1 MYLCRMVR
9 HSVIESDENDAALDL
24 AYVVLVF
31 ITFLPTLILPAFYVR
46 WILIGNRCFHGPV
59 MAGPPLVTPEGPRV
73 QLDSGTSWESQEFN
87 PRTSSVL
94 RSPW

>member
-1 MYLCRMVR
+1 MLYNYLCTCRMVR

-46 WILIGNRCFHGPV
+46 WILIGNTRKDEYQAC
-59 MAGPPLVTPEGPRV
+59 PR
-73 QLDSGTSWESQEFN
+73 SRRG
-87 PRTSSVL
+87 RTSFCD
-94 RSPW
+94 